1 MHNKHEGKPILHSEL
16 VESKAGHILEWEIK
30 ARDKFNAKTKLTID
44 DLKLIPVTKQ
54 S

>member
-1 MHNKHEGKPILHSEL
+1 MYHKYESKPILHSEWI
-16 VESKAGHILEWEIK
+16 ESKAGHFLDWEIK

-44 DLKLIPVTKQ
+44 DLKLIPITEQ

>member
-1 MHNKHEGKPILHSEL
+1 MYYKHESKPILHSEW
-16 VESKAGHILEWEIK
+16 VESKAGYILEWETK

-44 DLKLIPVTKQ
+44 DLKLISITEQ